1 MSEFRISVDSATHP
15 LPNPFFVIATQ
26 NPIEH
31 HGTYPL
37 PDSQLDRFL
46 MRLCMGYPEG
56 EAEKEIILTQRLV
69 NPQETLAPVLSV
81 DDLLG
86 LQRCV
91 REVRVDDALLDYLVA
106 TVKQT
111 RHADG
116 VEIGVSPRGSVS
128 LYRAAQALALVEGRD
143 YVVPDD
149 IKELAVP
156 VLAHRLML
164 KEGAGHHAEAA
175 RLIVEEILQRVEV
188 PV

>member
-1 MSEFRISVDSATHP
+1 
-15 LPNPFFVIATQ
+15 
-26 NPIEH
+26 
-31 HGTYPL
+31 
-37 PDSQLDRFL
+37 
-46 MRLCMGYPEG
+46 
-56 EAEKEIILTQRLV
+56 
-69 NPQETLAPVLSV
+69 
-81 DDLLG
+81 
-86 LQRCV
+86 
-91 REVRVDDALLDYLVA
+91 
-106 TVKQT
+106 
-111 RHADG
+111 

-164 KEGAGHHAEAA
+164 KEGAGRQAEAS